1 MERLPRGRQSSSGRG
16 RLRNADW
23 PDLHGA
29 SESADRVM
37 PTPKPPRRKR
47 KPPTRTYELD
57 KYLTGDLEG
66 YHVVMGSMSGREMIR
81 VRSGEFTEGE
91 AIDFAASK
99 VIEHDFDV
107 SDIRDIDGQD

>member
-1 MERLPRGRQSSSGRG
+1 
-16 RLRNADW
+16 
-23 PDLHGA
+23 
-29 SESADRVM
+29 M

-47 KPPTRTYELD
+47 KPPTRTYALD
-57 KYLTGDLEG
+57 KFLTGDLEG

-91 AIDFAASK
+91 AIDLTASK

-107 SDIRDIDGQD
+107 SDIRDIDGQDLLAISKAWSDAIKDAAVPPEQGNS

>member
-1 MERLPRGRQSSSGRG
+1 
-16 RLRNADW
+16 
-23 PDLHGA
+23 
-29 SESADRVM
+29 M

-107 SDIRDIDGQD
+107 SDIRDIDGQDLLAISQAWSQAMKDAALPPTPASG

>member
-1 MERLPRGRQSSSGRG
+1 
-16 RLRNADW
+16 
-23 PDLHGA
+23 
-29 SESADRVM
+29 M

-107 SDIRDIDGQD
+107 SDIRDIDGQDLLAISQAWSQAMKDAVVPPAQGDS